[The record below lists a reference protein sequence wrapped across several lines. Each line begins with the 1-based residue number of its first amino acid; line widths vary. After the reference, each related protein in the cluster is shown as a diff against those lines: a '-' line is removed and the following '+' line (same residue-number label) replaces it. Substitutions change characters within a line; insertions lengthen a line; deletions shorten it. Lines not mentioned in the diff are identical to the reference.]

1 MSLNSSAVQPPI
13 TTQQQ
18 DTNLHAVF
26 VPGAAAAVN
35 QSKPEHIEPV
45 LLNPAKNNSSVQ
57 VVDELNRP
65 STPIVEHSAP
75 EKSPRSTNAILAA
88 LPNTTDDS
96 LENLKQAA
104 LSGDKKAQFNLGE
117 MYDKGE
123 GVEVDKVKAFE
134 WFQKA
139 AAQGHPGAQFNVAIM
154 YDKGEGVGQN
164 KKKAFEW
171 FHKAAV
177 QGDLDAQFT
186 VGMMY
191 DEGEG
196 VEQNEEKA
204 FEWYQM
210 AAGQGHP
217 DAQFNLALMYDF
229 GEGVEENEEKA
240 FEWLSKAADQGHAK
254 AQLSLSR
261 CYGEGSCTRCA
272 AIDGAYR

>member
-18 DTNLHAVF
+18 DTDLPAAL

-104 LSGDKKAQFNLGE
+104 LSGDKEAQFNLGE

-134 WFQKA
+134 WYQ
-139 AAQGHPGAQFNVAIM
+139 
-154 YDKGEGVGQN
+154 
-164 KKKAFEW
+164 
-171 FHKAAV
+171 KAAV
-177 QGDLDAQFT
+177 QG
-186 VGMMY
+186 Y
-191 DEGEG
+191 S
-196 VEQNEEKA
+196 K
-204 FEWYQM
+204 
-210 AAGQGHP
+210 
-217 DAQFNLALMYDF
+217 AQFNV
-229 GEGVEENEEKA
+229 GV
-240 FEWLSKAADQGHAK
+240 
-254 AQLSLSR
+254 
-261 CYGEGSCTRCA
+261 TRA
-272 AIDGAYR
+272 